1 MESKKMVQL
10 DLVFQQRMASQEKIA
25 KQEANRDLKRWN
37 GLKRDEGQLRILKH
51 VLRGGNLDDHQ

>member
-1 MESKKMVQL
+1 MVQL